1 MSILS
6 PSRCVLLLTD
16 EGLSVFDTA
25 GNKVKL
31 VDSLPWETDDFPEA
45 LVERI
50 KKSKASS
57 ILILNDMVEQHYRKE
72 RIPKVGSFDKAN
84 VIKHRVSA
92 AFPAY
97 PIRSA
102 IKLKEKPVP
111 RDGEEVPGDIYLF
124 AAVPSSENIKKTLTG
139 VKKSY
144 KNISGFCLLPV
155 ESSSMVHA
163 LSKKI
168 SKASDGGAV
177 WTVFVG
183 QHHGGGLRQIVTKNG
198 ELALTR
204 LTPFLDSDQDG
215 DLWATE
221 TVNELKGTMS
231 YLSRFG
237 FDPRDGLDVVI
248 IANNAVADK
257 IVSRVDFDC
266 NLNVLTA
273 MEAANLLGLSVGKLD
288 SQRYADPLH
297 IAWAAKKSALALPL
311 QATELEDISGPAN
324 IAMAA
329 SVLLFAG
336 CCYFAYDAYTT
347 FSSWSSA
354 RSELS
359 VAKEQLA
366 EITQKHEEET
376 ARKNSTGA
384 DYLLV
389 ESSTDVYDRLEKKAM
404 KPLPVLD
411 MVGRALGTDIHIAS
425 MEIKPYAAPQTFES
439 RLQGDEESAEP
450 ELDENGKIKP
460 TQFGLVLSIKFP
472 SRLAPEV
479 GVQKVVDFQ
488 KRLMQNLPN
497 YEVIIIKQVADLTYT
512 GNFVGEATSNKK
524 VNGEKEDYEAQIMI
538 KGTML

>member
-16 EGLSVFDTA
+16 EGLGVYDTS
-25 GNKVKL
+25 GGRVRL
-31 VDSLPWETDDFPEA
+31 VDTLPWETEDFEDA
-45 LVERI
+45 LAATI
-50 KKSKASS
+50 KKSRCKSV
-57 ILILNDMVEQHYRKE
+57 LILNDMVEQHYRKE
-72 RIPKVGSFDKAN
+72 RVPKIGGFDKAN
-84 VIKHRVSA
+84 VIRHRVSA

-102 IKLKEKPVP
+102 IKLKEKAVP
-111 RDGEEVPGDIYLF
+111 RDGEEVVGDIYLF
-124 AAVPSSENIKKTLTG
+124 GAVPSTDNIKKTLVG

-144 KNISGFCLLPV
+144 LNVSGFCLLPV

-168 SKASDGGAV
+168 SKSSEGGAV

-204 LTPFLDSDQDG
+204 LTPFLDSDDDG
-215 DLWATE
+215 DLWASE

-237 FDPRDGLDVVI
+237 FDQRDGLDVIVV
-248 IANNAVADK
+248 ANNAVADK

-273 MEAANLLGLSVGKLD
+273 AEVANLLGIQTGKQED
-288 SQRYADPLH
+288 QRYADPLH
-297 IAWAAKKSALALPL
+297 IAWTAKKTTLAMPL

-324 IAMAA
+324 IAMAL
-329 SVLLFAG
+329 SILLFAG
-336 CCYFAYDAYTT
+336 CAYFAYDVYNS
-347 FSSWSSA
+347 FSAWYGA

-359 VAKEQLA
+359 EAKEKLA
-366 EITQKHEEET
+366 NVQKQHEVET
-376 ARKNSTGA
+376 ERKNSTGA
-384 DYLLV
+384 DFLLV
-389 ESSTDVYDRLEKKAM
+389 ENATKVYNELEKKAM
-404 KPLPVLD
+404 KPLTVID
-411 MVGRALGTDIHIAS
+411 MVGRALGPDIHISS
-425 MEIKPYAAPQTFES
+425 MEIKPFTKPEM
-439 RLQGDEESAEP
+439 LGGMEQGGAEP
-450 ELDENGKIKP
+450 EVDENGEIKP
-460 TQFGLVLSIKFP
+460 TVFSFVIGIKFP

-479 GVQKVVDFQ
+479 GVQKVTDLK
-488 KRLMQNLPN
+488 KRIQQNLPG
-497 YEVIIIKQVADLTYT
+497 YEVTIIKQVADLTYT
-512 GNFVGEATSNKK
+512 GNFVGEASSQKK
-524 VNGEKEDYEAQIMI
+524 VEGTPQDYEAQIMV